1 MQLKCSGFV
10 RVRLYALC
18 SVVSLRLSSPSLS
31 CVVFVASC
39 WTESE
44 AHTGD
49 IFPFPSGSR
58 RISHRFHVPSFS
70 IFSGTLWP
78 PWSSVPL
85 PYIVTD
91 PVGRCGSRRGGG
103 GGDQPG
109 RVPPAALPEVRGKD
123 ARSAAGASGRKNEAA
138 NHLISTSVLPLL
150 SQPEGRD
157 PHSLPPAPPAP
168 SSPTPPQLLP
178 NSSDCSSAALIY
190 LCIYLFMY
198 LSF

>member
-49 IFPFPSGSR
+49 IFRVPSGSR

-70 IFSGTLWP
+70 IFSATLWP

-91 PVGRCGSRRGGG
+91 PVWGEWGGG
-103 GGDQPG
+103 
-109 RVPPAALPEVRGKD
+109 RGS
-123 ARSAAGASGRKNEAA
+123 ARPCSPCSAAGGQGKRRQKCRRG
-138 NHLISTSVLPLL
+138 LG
-150 SQPEGRD
+150 PEKRGGE
-157 PHSLPPAPPAP
+157 
-168 SSPTPPQLLP
+168 SSHQHVRTPPP
-178 NSSDCSSAALIY
+178 FAAGRT
-190 LCIYLFMY
+190 
-198 LSF
+198 